1 MKARVFGDIAS
12 VKLNVERLLTFLL
25 LLAALLLG
33 LLPAFAETI
42 PDPNRPVT
50 IISDASAKLMDQEGA
65 GRLYQV
71 GEWPVL
77 VMEGTPREM
86 GFQHGRLMAN
96 SITHMIKA
104 GYMTKA
110 LFGRGYSAEYVTAQS
125 ERMEKHFPPEIIE
138 ELHGIVEGLKKAGID
153 NLSYEEVRLGVTQAE
168 ILHFPPNS
176 PPSCSN
182 FACWGK
188 WTTDGR
194 LLHGRNLD
202 WSIQGGAQDDAA
214 IVVWRPKGGTPFMMV
229 GWAGGVGSVSGMNA
243 KGMTLGEMTLPSP
256 DATFDGLPLFLQMR
270 LMLEKTGTIDEAVK
284 FFQNCKRTTG
294 WNFII
299 GDGKLPDGR
308 ALETDWKY
316 CNVFTAMDPK
326 ESDLTG
332 HWGMVDCVRRTN
344 HPVDIDQ
351 LFRLAHAFGDKFKLT
366 VDSKDQIP
374 LLVPLMQTQDSWQR
388 YEWLSRRVESLPGK
402 IDIEQA
408 IRILST
414 GPVYDDAT
422 LHSWVMDPKN
432 KTIYAAN
439 AGNNPPVTATDRPFT
454 KYRLN

>member
-1 MKARVFGDIAS
+1 MIKRNFDRI
-12 VKLNVERLLTFLL
+12 LLALL

-33 LLPAFAETI
+33 VLPAFAETI

-50 IISDASAKLMDQEGA
+50 IIADPKVTLIDQEGE

-77 VMEGTPREM
+77 VMKGTPKEM
-86 GFQHGRLMAN
+86 GFQHGRLL
-96 SITHMIKA
+96 SKKIVHMMKE
-104 GYMTKA
+104 GYMAKA
-110 LFGRGYSAEYVTAQS
+110 VYGRGYTRDYVMAQS
-125 ERMEKHFPPEIIE
+125 ERMEKNFPAAITQ
-138 ELHGIVEGLKKAGID
+138 ELKGMVEGLKSAGIED
-153 NLSYEEVRLGVTQAE
+153 LGYEDIRLGVTQAE
-168 ILHFPPNS
+168 ILHFPPNA

-182 FACWGK
+182 FAVWGK

-202 WSIQGGAQDDAA
+202 WSITGGAQQDAA
-214 IVVWRPKGGTPFMMV
+214 ILVWRPKGGTPFMMV

-256 DATFDGLPLFLQMR
+256 DATFDGMPLFLQMR
-270 LMLEKTGTIDEAVK
+270 LMLQNTGTIDEAVK
-284 FFQNCKRTTG
+284 FFQDCKRTSG

-299 GDGKLPDGR
+299 GDGNRPDGR
-308 ALETDWKY
+308 ALETDAKY
-316 CNVFTAMDPK
+316 CNVFTPMDPK
-326 ESDLTG
+326 ETELTG
-332 HWGMVDCVRRTN
+332 HWGMEQCVRRTN

-351 LFRLAHAFGDKFKLT
+351 LFRLAKAFGDEFKLT
-366 VDSKDQIP
+366 VTEKEQIP
-374 LLVPLMQTQDSWQR
+374 LLIPMLKTQDSWQR
-388 YEWLSRRVESLPGK
+388 YEWLSRSVEGLAGK

-422 LHSWVMDPKN
+422 LHSFVMDPKN
-432 KTIYAAN
+432 KTAYVAN
-439 AGNNPPVTATDRPFT
+439 AGDNPPVTATDRPFT
-454 KYRLN
+454 KIDLSQWFN

>member
-1 MKARVFGDIAS
+1 MKP
-12 VKLNVERLLTFLL
+12 NYERILMLL
-25 LLAALLLG
+25 LLFAALLLG

-50 IISDASAKLMDQEGA
+50 IIGNAEVKLVDQEGA

-77 VMEGTPREM
+77 VMEGTPAEM
-86 GFQHGRLMAN
+86 GYQHGRLMAK
-96 SITHMIKA
+96 SIVHMIKE

-110 LFGRGYSAEYVTAQS
+110 LFGRGYTADYVMAQS
-125 ERMEKHFPPEIIE
+125 VRMEKHFPAEIIQ
-138 ELHGIVEGLKKAGID
+138 ELKGIVEGLKKAGVD
-153 NLSYEEVRLGVTQAE
+153 NLTYEDVRLGITQAE
-168 ILHFPPNS
+168 ILHFPPDS

-182 FACWGK
+182 FAVWGK

-202 WSIQGGAQDDAA
+202 WSIEGGAQKDAA
-214 IVVWRPKGGTPFMMV
+214 ILVWRPKGGAPFMMV

-284 FFQNCKRTTG
+284 FFQDCKRTTG

-326 ESDLTG
+326 ETGQTG

-344 HPVDIDQ
+344 HPVEIDQ
-351 LFRLAHAFGDKFKLT
+351 FFRLAKAFGDKFGLT
-366 VDSKDQIP
+366 VTDKEQIP
-374 LLVPLMQTQDSWQR
+374 LLIPVLQTQYSWQR
-388 YEWLSRRVESLPGK
+388 YEWMSRRVESMPGK
-402 IDIEQA
+402 IDVEQA

-439 AGNNPPVTATDRPFT
+439 AGDNPPVTATDRPFT
-454 KYRLN
+454 KIDLGQWFN